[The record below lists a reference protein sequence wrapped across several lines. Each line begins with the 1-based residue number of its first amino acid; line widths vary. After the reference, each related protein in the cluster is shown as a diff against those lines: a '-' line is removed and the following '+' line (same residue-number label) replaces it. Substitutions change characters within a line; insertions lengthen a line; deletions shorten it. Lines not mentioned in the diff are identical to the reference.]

1 MHTEHITGIILAG
14 GRSSRMGRN
23 KALIEINGEI
33 MISTLHNL
41 FKLFCTEIII
51 SANNSEPYLF
61 LNERIVPDEI
71 KGIGPIGGIL
81 SCLKESHTQKNL
93 VIACD
98 MPMVP
103 AGLIQ
108 QLIWKKDEA
117 DFIVPAS
124 GLDSIEP
131 LCAIYDKS
139 VISVLSKMISIGDYK
154 VQHLQ
159 YYCKTALVQMYNGN
173 NIFRNL
179 NTPRDIIK

>member
-1 MHTEHITGIILAG
+1 MHTERITGIILAG
-14 GRSSRMGRN
+14 GQISRRSRN
-23 KALIEINGEI
+23 QVVISNNI

-41 FKLFCTEIII
+41 FKLFCSEIII

-81 SCLKESHTQKNL
+81 SCLKKSDTQKNL

-98 MPMVP
+98 MPMIP

-108 QLIWKKDEA
+108 QLIWKKDDAE
-117 DFIVPAS
+117 FVVPAS
-124 GLDSIEP
+124 GMNSIEP

-139 VISVLSKMISIGDYK
+139 VVSALSKMISIGDYK
-154 VQHLQ
+154 IQHLQ

-173 NIFRNL
+173 NIFKNLKTRN
-179 NTPRDIIK
+179 IMKK